1 MPTVMVVEDDFDF
14 RELERM
20 ALTLD
25 GYRVL
30 TAGNGVEALALLKT
44 EHPCVI
50 LLDLMMPVMDGLTF
64 LRERGKMPAEARSVP
79 VICVS
84 AGGRDLSA
92 EALRRGA
99 TNCLP
104 KPTDIDDLRATV
116 GRMCGRRS

>member
-1 MPTVMVVEDDFDF
+1 MMPTVLVVEDDVDF
-14 RELERM
+14 RELERV

-30 TAGNGVEALALLKT
+30 TAANGAEALAVLST

-64 LRERGKMPAEARSVP
+64 LRERGKIPDAQSVP
-79 VICVS
+79 VVCVS

-99 TNCLP
+99 VDCLP
-104 KPTDIDDLRATV
+104 KPTDLDDLCATV
-116 GRMCGRRS
+116 AEMCRRS

>member
-1 MPTVMVVEDDFDF
+1 MPTVMVVEDDLDF
-14 RELERM
+14 RELERV

-30 TAGNGVEALALLKT
+30 TAGNGAEALALLKT

-64 LRERGKMPAEARSVP
+64 LRERGNVPEAQSVP

-99 TNCLP
+99 VNCLP
-104 KPTDIDDLRATV
+104 KPTDIDDLCATV
-116 GRMCGRRS
+116 GRVCGRRAT